1 MSMYEVADH
10 LAAMGRG
17 NDKMLM
23 HVTPR
28 EVAGLDTL
36 ARSMGGQITTN
47 PQTGLPEA
55 GFFDFLTDY
64 VVPIGLSLWNPY
76 AGAAY
81 SGAKT
86 YADTGDIGAAALSA
100 GLSYGGGQ
108 GGDTLMK
115 VGQQA
120 GQEVIEQT
128 AKSALQEGVEQGIK
142 ASTGVEKAFTSEL
155 AKSIPYLETAGQ
167 NLATAGQTGGIKSIG
182 APGFKGLASQMPDLA
197 SQQVSSVGGALG
209 NIGAGAAPAA
219 LPPVSSLPMGER
231 LGLAGQG
238 FKESIK
244 SPSKFIEAA
253 GSPGNAAFQAT
264 SLALPPLQALGELTA
279 PGMPEEEEYDPRAT
293 LNLSRGRPLNLGG
306 GKPLQLF
313 ADGGITSIQPD
324 NPGAAVNLSDKGYGM
339 TAFNSAPVQIKPA
352 GYASGGFLNGPGDG
366 MSDSIKATIE
376 GQQEARLADGEFV
389 VPADVVSHLGNGS
402 TKAGAQKLYA
412 MLDRVRKART
422 GTKKQGKQIKPE
434 KYMPA

>member
-64 VVPIGLSLWNPY
+64 VVPIGLSIWNPY

-86 YADTGDIGAAALSA
+86 YADTGDLGAAALSA
-100 GLSYGGGQ
+100 GMSYAGGQ
-108 GGDTLMK
+108 GGQTLQN
-115 VGQQA
+115 VGQQV
-120 GQEVIEQT
+120 GQEAIEQT

-142 ASTGVEKAFTSEL
+142 ASTGLDKAFTQEL
-155 AKSIPYLETAGQ
+155 TKSIPYMQTAGQ
-167 NLATAGQTGGIKSIG
+167 NLATAAPTGGITSIG
-182 APGFKGLASQMPDLA
+182 APGFKAVASQMPDLA
-197 SQQVSSVGGALG
+197 SQTTFSMDKALG
-209 NIGAGAAPAA
+209 GIGAGAAPAT
-219 LPPVSSLPMGER
+219 LPPPSSFGDKLS
-231 LGLAGQG
+231 LAGTG
-238 FKESIK
+238 LVESIK
-244 SPSKFIEAA
+244 SPSRFIEAA
-253 GSPGNAAFQAT
+253 GSPGKAAVQAGA
-264 SLALPPLQALGELTA
+264 LALPPLQAIGELTA
-279 PGMPEEEEYDPRAT
+279 EGLPEEEGYDPRAT
-293 LNLSRGRPLNLGG
+293 LNLNRGRTLNLGG

-313 ADGGITSIQPD
+313 ADGGITSLQPD
-324 NPGAAVNLSDKGYGM
+324 NPGANVTLSEKGYGM

-352 GYASGGFLNGPGDG
+352 GYNTGGFLNGPGDG

-376 GQQEARLADGEFV
+376 GKQEARLADGEFV

-434 KYMPA
+434 KYIPA

>member
-17 NDKMLM
+17 DDKMLM

-64 VVPIGLSLWNPY
+64 VVPIGLSIWNPY
-76 AGAAY
+76 VGAAY

-86 YADTGDIGAAALSA
+86 YADTGDLGAAALSA
-100 GLSYGGGQ
+100 GMSYAGGQ
-108 GGDTLMK
+108 GGNTLQQ
-115 VGQQA
+115 VGQQV
-120 GQEVIEQT
+120 GQETAEQAVRST
-128 AKSALQEGVEQGIK
+128 LQEGVEQGIK
-142 ASTGVEKAFTSEL
+142 ASTGIDKAFTAEL
-155 AKSIPYLETAGQ
+155 TKSIPYIQTAGQ
-167 NLATAGQTGGIKSIG
+167 NLATATPIGGITSIG
-182 APGFKGLASQMPDLA
+182 APGFKAVASQMPNLA
-197 SQQVSSVGGALG
+197 SQQVPSVGGALG
-209 NIGAGAAPAA
+209 NIGAGAAKTLTTP
-219 LPPVSSLPMGER
+219 SSFGEK
-231 LGLAGQG
+231 LSLTGTGLM
-238 FKESIK
+238 ESIK
-244 SPSKFIEAA
+244 SPSRFIEAA
-253 GSPGNAAFQAT
+253 GSPEKAAVQAGA
-264 SLALPPLQALGELTA
+264 LALPPLQAVGELTA
-279 PGMPEEEEYDPRAT
+279 ESLPEEEEYDPRAT
-293 LNLSRGRPLNLGG
+293 LNLNRGRTLNLGG

-313 ADGGITSIQPD
+313 ADGGITSLQPD
-324 NPGAAVNLSDKGYGM
+324 NPGAGVSLSEKGYGM
-339 TAFNSAPVQIKPA
+339 TAFNSAPVQIKPI
-352 GYASGGFLNGPGDG
+352 GYNTGGFLNGPGDG

-376 GQQEARLADGEFV
+376 GKQEARLADGEFV

-422 GTKKQGKQIKPE
+422 GTKSQGKQIKPE
-434 KYMPA
+434 KFIPA

>member
-64 VVPIGLSLWNPY
+64 VAPIGLSFVNPY
-76 AGAAY
+76 LGAAY

-86 YADTGDIGAAALSA
+86 YAETGDLGSAALSA
-100 GLSYGGGQ
+100 GMSYAGGQ
-108 GGDTLMK
+108 GGQTLQN
-115 VGQQA
+115 VGQQV
-120 GQEVIEQT
+120 GQEAIEQT

-142 ASTGVEKAFTSEL
+142 ASTGLDKAFTQEL
-155 AKSIPYLETAGQ
+155 TKSIPYMQTAGQ
-167 NLATAGQTGGIKSIG
+167 NLATAAPTGGITSIG
-182 APGFKGLASQMPDLA
+182 APGFKAVASQMPDLA
-197 SQQVSSVGGALG
+197 SQSTFSLEKGLGG
-209 NIGAGAAPAA
+209 IGAGAAPAT
-219 LPPVSSLPMGER
+219 LPPPSSFGDKLS
-231 LGLAGQG
+231 LAGTG
-238 FKESIK
+238 LMESIK
-244 SPSKFIEAA
+244 SPSRFIEAA
-253 GSPGNAAFQAT
+253 GSPGKAAVQAGA
-264 SLALPPLQALGELTA
+264 LALPPLQAIGELTA
-279 PGMPEEEEYDPRAT
+279 EEFPEEEGYDPRAR
-293 LNLSRGRPLNLGG
+293 LNLNRPPLNLEGR
-306 GKPLQLF
+306 KPLKLL
-313 ADGGITSIQPD
+313 ANGGIASIQPD
-324 NPGAAVNLSDKGYGM
+324 NPGAAVNLSEKGYGM

-352 GYASGGFLNGPGDG
+352 GYNTGGFLNGPGDG

-376 GQQEARLADGEFV
+376 GKQEARLADGEFV